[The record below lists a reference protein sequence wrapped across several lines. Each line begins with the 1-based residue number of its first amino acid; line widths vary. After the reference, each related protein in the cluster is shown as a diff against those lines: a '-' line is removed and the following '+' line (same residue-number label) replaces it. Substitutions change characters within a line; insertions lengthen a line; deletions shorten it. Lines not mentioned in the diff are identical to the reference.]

1 MIQPFEMKALRPMK
15 LHGGVISTTSAVWNM
30 LVASRDGDLN
40 RVKELAEGC
49 SALLTCQ
56 YDYVAPLHLAVR
68 EGHLE
73 LVCYLVERKALDP
86 TYRNYPFLEPLVTLA
101 EDRGYGEIA
110 VVLKRTL
117 DNPELTYEW
126 GDTGD
131 IERGKDE
138 IQRRFQDLVDK
149 SKHAE
154 VEAMLKRSPELALDQ
169 DSFWGEGIL
178 AMPAKGADREM
189 LELLMRYGARVPDLS
204 KWGDRYYFKDYDTAA
219 FLMQSGMNPNHMNW
233 LRITLL
239 HEMAFRDELRKA
251 SLLLDHGADINAID
265 DEYQSTPLGYAAH
278 FGRREA
284 VALLLERGADP
295 NKAGAPWATP
305 MAWARKRG
313 HAEIES
319 DLCQAQ
325 RESE

>member
-1 MIQPFEMKALRPMK
+1 MIQPFEMKALRPMR
-15 LHGGVISTTSAVWNM
+15 LHNGVVSTTSAVWNM
-30 LVASRDGDLN
+30 LVASRDGDLD
-40 RVKELAEGC
+40 RVKELAERC
-49 SALLTCQ
+49 SALVTCQ
-56 YDYVAPLHLAVR
+56 HDYVAPLHLAVL

-86 TYRNYPFLEPLVTLA
+86 TYRNYPILEPLVTLA

-117 DNPELTYEW
+117 DNPELTCEW
-126 GDTGD
+126 GDTGA
-131 IERGKDE
+131 IERGQNE
-138 IQRRFQDLVDK
+138 TQRRFQDLVDK

-154 VEAMLKRSPELALDQ
+154 VEAMLKQSPELALDQ
-169 DSFWGEGIL
+169 DAFWGEGIL

-204 KWGDRYYFKDYDTAA
+204 KWGDRYYFKDYNTAA
-219 FLMQSGMNPNHMNW
+219 FLMQSGMNPNHVNW
-233 LRITLL
+233 RRSTLL
-239 HEMAFRDELRKA
+239 HLMAFRDDLRKA
-251 SLLLDHGADINAID
+251 KLLLDHGADINAID

-278 FGRREA
+278 FGRREL
-284 VALLLERGADP
+284 VALLLERGAHP
-295 NKAGAPWATP
+295 NKSGAPWATP

-325 RESE
+325 RGSG